1 MTTIHTNIP
10 NNVLPT
16 ALTDPNKIVTE
27 YDSYTLIPRLGPLSY
42 AYIKRAARQRLWYIN
57 RTLVLLDLVAAYKAT
72 WKIKPDLPLL
82 TLNTMVATGRTLPG
96 VRTPDPVLRPRV
108 PSREERI
115 AVGPRVLLDTVRRLP
130 SPTVEFSPDAAIAT
144 TPASV
149 LRENLQAESDRD
161 ILISLREPNPV
172 VDRLVKDGKL
182 LDSAGDIR
190 DELIDLDAHGRLSAI
205 LDTVPPTTTQPSPF
219 ANEVAETVVKSA
231 LESDR
236 SLTELNDVVNANDS
250 LNSRIGASVTDLIGQ
265 LDILLGVA
273 TFDDAPIVDSREW
286 AFLRRERVELLLEP
300 PRFRGPLSVNP
311 VAPNSELTLTDS
323 QTAEARTLDLSASR
337 SARTTGSNLLISNQI
352 KEKLGTLHDF
362 GSNLGQT
369 MSEQGY
375 EKDSSK
381 GEKRTIVEQTLSEIS
396 EANASQTISTSSTA
410 ASSTRE
416 YRTRGNDTN
425 FATTEV
431 SFEVFSP
438 VKVTHFLDGI
448 DAVWCPRVKNP
459 YGILRQTIA
468 DYAEQ
473 VRAEYITEN
482 HIVDPAEPLP
492 TYEGFEAKTGDALP
506 KISGDD
512 IEDDTCFEREVTIKL
527 SNQERSQDYFL
538 DNDVSCELIQESE
551 WDENELDADQYDIL
565 DPIILEHV
573 ENSHIRIKTRLKV
586 HEEPWGWNPSW
597 VWVRVTVNKYKY
609 TASYLQQLKEY
620 RNTVTELNPARRAAV
635 KAQAKRYARLKK
647 EELIKRYANH
657 PAELR
662 DYTFIALMRQ
672 MFGNGANWSY
682 YHGIIKT
689 CIDWEHAQIQ
699 PEPAKPEN
707 LAADGLSP
715 FHFLNVVAVR
725 FFLPI
730 HRGSEDAFFEAVG
743 NTLDSNWR
751 QLFAKV
757 KTYIGL
763 QRSKVETMTDRMSED
778 DIKELTLDAYD
789 AELVLGRHLEAV
801 LSKTTFLES

>member
-1 MTTIHTNIP
+1 MTTVHTSIP

-27 YDSYTLIPRLGPLSY
+27 YESYTLIPRLGPLSY
-42 AYIKRAARQRLWYIN
+42 AYIKKAARQRLWYIKQ
-57 RTLVLLDLVAAYKAT
+57 TLVLLDLVAVHKAT
-72 WKIKPDLPLL
+72 WKVKPDLPLL
-82 TLNTMVATGRTLPG
+82 TLNAVVATGRTLPSM
-96 VRTPDPVLRPRV
+96 RSPDSVLRLHV

-130 SPTVEFSPDAAIAT
+130 SPTVELPANAAIAT

-161 ILISLREPNPV
+161 ILVALREPNPV
-172 VDRLVKDGKL
+172 INRLVEDGRL
-182 LDSAGDIR
+182 LDDEGEIR
-190 DELIDLDAHGRLSAI
+190 DELIDLNAAGRLSMI
-205 LDTVPPTTTQPSPF
+205 LDAVPPATAQPSSF
-219 ANEVAETVVKSA
+219 VNEVSKTVAKSA
-231 LESDR
+231 LETDR
-236 SLTELNDVVNANDS
+236 SLVELSDVVKANSS
-250 LNSRIGASVTDLIGQ
+250 LNSKVAASIADVIGQ
-265 LDILLGVA
+265 LDILIGVA

-323 QTAEARTLDLSASR
+323 QTAEARTLNISATR
-337 SARTTGSNLLISNQI
+337 SARTLGSNLLISNQI

-375 EKDSSK
+375 EKDSSQ
-381 GEKRTIVEQTLSEIS
+381 GEKRTIIEQTLSEVS
-396 EANASQTISTSSTA
+396 EANASQTISASTSA

-416 YRTRGNDTN
+416 YKTRGNDTN

-438 VKVTHFLDGI
+438 VKVTHFLEGI
-448 DAVWCPRVKNP
+448 GAVWCPRIKNP

-468 DYAEQ
+468 DYEEQ
-473 VRAEYITEN
+473 VRAEYIIEN

-492 TYEGFEAKTGDALP
+492 TYEGFEAKTGDSLP

-538 DNDVSCELIQESE
+538 DNDVKCELIQESE

-565 DPIILEHV
+565 DPIVLEHV

-609 TASYLQQLKEY
+609 TASYLQQLTEY

-635 KAQAKRYARLKK
+635 EAQAKRYARLKK
-647 EELIKRYANH
+647 EELIKRYADD
-657 PAELR
+657 PVELR
-662 DYTFIALMRQ
+662 EYTFITLMRQ

-689 CIDWEHAQIQ
+689 CIDWERAQIQ
-699 PEPAKPEN
+699 PEPAKPQN

-730 HRGSEDAFFEAVG
+730 HEGSEDAFFEAVG
-743 NTLDSNWR
+743 NTLDNNWR

-757 KTYIGL
+757 ETYIGL
-763 QRSKVETMTDRMSED
+763 QRSKVKTMTDRMNDD
-778 DIKELTLDAYD
+778 DIKELTLDEYD
-789 AELVLGRHLEAV
+789 SELVLGRHLEAV